1 MSRPRI
7 AQADGQIGFHW
18 VSPAGRPIALDE
30 LVLQDEEP
38 ERLVPTHLEALD
50 DSLIIAAGRFGELLG
65 GGRSPQVG
73 AERADLHELYRVL
86 DRLNREY
93 ARALAVTGL
102 PVEIRSGQIIGASAL
117 IATRARMALG
127 IAGPTPFAGQ
137 LTDPRIGVVAGLGQF
152 QSVSDDEP
160 WRGGRWV
167 VQSEEGPRYPL
178 SLSMLLFDSSG
189 VNKDAALVEHR
200 EALSTLSSL
209 AGQPSGDGESE
220 ADPVVL
226 GGALEWLLFDWLMAH
241 RESPDSA
248 AIEIRKERIEDAAMI
263 VAAAAALAG
272 LRAGD

>member
-1 MSRPRI
+1 VSRPRI

-18 VSPAGRPIALDE
+18 VSPAGRPIALDD
-30 LVLQDEEP
+30 LVLEDEEP

-65 GGRSPQVG
+65 GGRAAQVG
-73 AERADLHELYRVL
+73 AERDHLHELYRVL

-102 PVEIRSGQIIGASAL
+102 PVEIRGGQIIGTSAL
-117 IATRARMALG
+117 VATRARMALG

-152 QSVSDDEP
+152 QWVSEDEP

-167 VQSEEGPRYPL
+167 VQSQDGPRYPL
-178 SLSMLLFDSSG
+178 TLSMLLFDSSG

-200 EALSTLSSL
+200 TALSVL
-209 AGQPSGDGESE
+209 ADLAAQPAGDGRLG
-220 ADPVVL
+220 ADPIVL
-226 GGALEWLLFDWLMAH
+226 GGALEWLLLDWLMAH

-263 VAAAAALAG
+263 VTAAAALAG
-272 LRAGD
+272 LRAGG